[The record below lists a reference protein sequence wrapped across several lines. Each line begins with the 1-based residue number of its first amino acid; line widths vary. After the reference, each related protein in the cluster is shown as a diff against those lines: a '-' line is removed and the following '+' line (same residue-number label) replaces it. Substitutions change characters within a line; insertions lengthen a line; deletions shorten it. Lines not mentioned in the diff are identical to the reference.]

1 MGPVAQTLAKR
12 AAPCQAAAR
21 LGRPW
26 SAAPAKEQ
34 TLQAEE
40 LAHRVVEL
48 TLERKA
54 QDVVTIDVRGRVSYA
69 DFLVVATGTSDR
81 HVQAIA
87 ESAAAE
93 LNKAGV
99 RILGRE
105 GLREGQW
112 ALVDLGDVVLHVF
125 HPYTRESIDMDTLW
139 RDAPKTRAE
148 QPSTGPSAAIAD

>member
-1 MGPVAQTLAKR
+1 M
-12 AAPCQAAAR
+12 
-21 LGRPW
+21 
-26 SAAPAKEQ
+26 
-34 TLQAEE
+34 QAEQ
-40 LAHRVVEL
+40 LAQRVVAL
-48 TLERKA
+48 TLDRKA
-54 QDVVTIDVRGRVSYA
+54 QDVVTIDVRGRVSYT

-105 GLREGQW
+105 GIREGQW

-125 HPYTRESIDMDTLW
+125 HPFTREAIDMDTLW
-139 RDAPKTRAE
+139 RDAPKHRAE
-148 QPSTGPSAAIAD
+148 LPPAGPSSAAAS